1 VASIVSSIV
10 ISKFLHCTILENF
23 NLKWTRIQHGMDLGC
38 WPALEECYVST
49 MYLLRWDPPFPS
61 RACKPSS
68 IENSKIEKLSAL
80 NQQVGKILL
89 FLDVA

>member
-1 VASIVSSIV
+1 
-10 ISKFLHCTILENF
+10 
-23 NLKWTRIQHGMDLGC
+23 
-38 WPALEECYVST
+38 

-89 FLDVA
+89 FLDVAWPYAQFIVPMTFCVLSILINS